1 MDFQHDFIP
10 SRFTWCFG
18 CERRL
23 GQNVTCD
30 TWCGTTPVY
39 IPINSDTN
47 RQYLQGQNNTP
58 SVLEKNHSREME
70 TYLSTQTMK
79 TIPLKRITS
88 IYKPWKNG
96 PFGKGSHYPRNW
108 GPMITMVKKQ
118 LLCFPKDGWFPIP
131 VGQHPLQPRH
141 TRIGWLPV
149 TKIGLGEVRWEG
161 WWSNGQTWW

>member
-1 MDFQHDFIP
+1 MDFQHHFIP

-58 SVLEKNHSREME
+58 SVLEKESFTRNGNLFINSNPWKQ
-70 TYLSTQTMK
+70 YLS
-79 TIPLKRITS
+79 
-88 IYKPWKNG
+88 
-96 PFGKGSHYPRNW
+96 KGSPPFINHEKTGHLER
-108 GPMITMVKKQ
+108 GPITPGIGDLWSPWLRSSCYASPKMGGFPY
-118 LLCFPKDGWFPIP
+118 LLDNT
-131 VGQHPLQPRH
+131 QPRH

>member
-1 MDFQHDFIP
+1 MGYTP
-10 SRFTWCFG
+10 FTITTG
-18 CERRL
+18 RPNISNL
-23 GQNVTCD
+23 GSCKDND
-30 TWCGTTPVY
+30 TCGTTPDACEV
-39 IPINSDTN
+39 
-47 RQYLQGQNNTP
+47 
-58 SVLEKNHSREME
+58 
-70 TYLSTQTMK
+70 
-79 TIPLKRITS
+79 IPLRLALLILIEQSWKSKVSSSAANDPEMHTWRVIPVSKWLATS
-88 IYKPWKNG
+88 IYKPWKNR